1 MATKEKPAAQKEAR
15 KKDSDDFNLQIDG
28 ISCAMCVTNVERA
41 LKSVSGVEE
50 ASVNMGTSEA
60 RVRSR
65 DADVAELIRAV
76 EKAGYGA
83 VQLDDMGAPV
93 DADSAEEAVP
103 SSPGKEDE
111 DGGGTAHACEERAEH
126 EDTRDSQAADHRPQS
141 SRFKRRF
148 WIALPLAAIVFVL
161 DMGPMAIPAWHEWV
175 MGRLTAWNSI
185 QMALTAVILFYT
197 GSSFFTGAWRAA
209 RHRSADM
216 NTLVAIGTGAAFLF
230 STYAVFFGREGGLVQ
245 PHDVYFET
253 AAIIIALILLGKWME
268 ERARH
273 RSRDAMTGLMEMAPQ
288 RANRLVRDGTTSS
301 REANDKAQNA
311 STRDIG
317 VPAKAESTGM
327 SEVETQTTSTRENAD
342 EARDASTRDSG
353 VQAQTISTGNSEAE
367 AQTASTS
374 ESKVETQIASTS
386 ESGKY
391 ETIPVKD
398 VAVGDLLLVR
408 AWEQVPV
415 DGKVVSGR
423 PSIDEAMMTGESMP
437 VEKEQGEEVTGGTR
451 NTSGTFVMQATRVG
465 ADTALARIIRTVRD
479 AQSSKPPIQRLVD
492 KVASIFVPIVLVVA
506 LVTFVIWFWV
516 GSPAQAMVNMVAV
529 LVIACPCAL
538 GLATPTGLMVSS
550 GRAAEKGILIKDA
563 VTLEEARKADVV
575 MFDKTGTLTTG
586 VMEVIRVMPMA
597 DERSGM
603 DMEAGRDKEDGGDGN
618 DNAEA
623 EPSGDAESGVDGAS
637 GALAEEEL
645 LRLAAAVEHQS
656 DHPIAGSIVKHAE
669 NAGLS
674 LPEATDVETFMG
686 MGIAGKVD
694 GKRVSVSSHAM
705 YDAYTG
711 TQEKQIA
718 EAQDRG
724 ETVLLVRLDDE
735 PAGFITVSDQL
746 RPEAKKVVE
755 TLRRMQIETV
765 MVTGDQYRNARVVA
779 DRLGIDKVEAG
790 VKPEEKAEI
799 VKSYQQRGKRV
810 AMVGDGINDAA
821 ALVQA
826 DLGMALSGG
835 TDLAMS
841 SSDITLV
848 GGDLEKVVSALELS
862 RGTLRIIRQNLFW
875 AFVYNTFGIPL
886 AAIGFLSPMF
896 AAFAMAMSSVS
907 VVTNS
912 LRIRKL

>member
-1 MATKEKPAAQKEAR
+1 MTVKEQQKSDSGTS
-15 KKDSDDFNLQIDG
+15 KDYNLQIDG
-28 ISCAMCVTNVERA
+28 ISCAACVTNVERA

-50 ASVNMGTSEA
+50 ASVNMGSSEA
-60 RVRSR
+60 QVRSQNV
-65 DADVAELIRAV
+65 DINEMIRAV

-83 VQLDDMGAPV
+83 VLLDEMGAPV
-93 DADSAEEAVP
+93 DPEAPAQQKEDGTSTDDISADSDA
-103 SSPGKEDE
+103 
-111 DGGGTAHACEERAEH
+111 GTATGATAG
-126 EDTRDSQAADHRPQS
+126 DTRDSHSAVYRPQT

-148 WIALPLAAIVFVL
+148 WIALPLAAVVFLL
-161 DMGPMAIPAWHEWV
+161 DMGPMAIPAWHHWV
-175 MGRLTAWNSI
+175 MDHLTVWNSI
-185 QMALTAVILFYT
+185 QMTLTAVILFYT
-197 GSSFFTGAWRAA
+197 GSSFFTGAWRSA
-209 RHRSADM
+209 RHRTADM
-216 NTLVAIGTGAAFLF
+216 NTLVAIGTGAAFFF

-245 PHDVYFET
+245 PQDVYFET

-273 RSRDAMTGLMEMAPQ
+273 RSRDAMTGLLEMAPQ
-288 RANRLVRDGTTSS
+288 RANRLVRDSGS
-301 REANDKAQNA
+301 DDQAQA
-311 STRDIG
+311 
-317 VPAKAESTGM
+317 
-327 SEVETQTTSTRENAD
+327 
-342 EARDASTRDSG
+342 ASTRDSD
-353 VQAQTISTGNSEAE
+353 APSQTASTGNSEAE
-367 AQTASTS
+367 TQAASASQSGEEAPDASTS
-374 ESKVETQIASTS
+374 QSGEEASDSSIS
-386 ESGKY
+386 ENGKY
-391 ETIPVKD
+391 ETIPVKQ

-423 PSIDEAMMTGESMP
+423 PSIDEAMMTGESVP

-451 NTSGTFVMQATRVG
+451 NTSTSFVMQAMRVG
-465 ADTALARIIRTVRD
+465 ADTALARIIRTVRE

-492 KVASIFVPIVLVVA
+492 KVASIFVPIVLAVA

-563 VTLEEARKADVV
+563 VTLEEARKVDVV

-586 VMEVIRVMPMA
+586 VMEVSRVLPLA
-597 DERSGM
+597 DESSRRAM
-603 DMEAGRDKEDGGDGN
+603 DAPSDMEDGGDGN
-618 DNAEA
+618 EGSDAETVADVETVADAESSADA
-623 EPSGDAESGVDGAS
+623 EPSGDAESGVVGAS
-637 GALAEEEL
+637 GMLLEDEL
-645 LRLAAAVEHQS
+645 LRLAAAVEYQS
-656 DHPIAGSIVKHAE
+656 DHPIAESIVRHAE
-669 NAGLS
+669 GDGLS
-674 LPEATDVETFMG
+674 LPVAEDVETFMG
-686 MGIAGKVD
+686 MGISGTVD
-694 GKRVSVSSHAM
+694 GKRVSVSSHTVFEG
-705 YDAYTG
+705 YTRA
-711 TQEKQIA
+711 QEKLIG

-724 ETVLLVRLDDE
+724 ETVLLVRVDDH
-735 PAGFITVSDQL
+735 PAGFITVSDQM
-746 RPEAKKVVE
+746 RPEAKQVVE
-755 TLRRMQIETV
+755 TLRKMHIGTV
-765 MVTGDQYRNARVVA
+765 MVTGDQHRNARVVA
-779 DRLGIDKVEAG
+779 DRLGIDRVEAG

-848 GGDLEKVVSALELS
+848 GEDLGKVVAALVLS

-875 AFVYNTFGIPL
+875 AFVYNSLGVPL
-886 AAIGFLSPMF
+886 AALGFLSPMF

-912 LRIRKL
+912 LRIRKI

>member
-1 MATKEKPAAQKEAR
+1 MATKEKPEAQKQDR
-15 KKDSDDFNLQIDG
+15 KKNSDDFNLQIDG

-41 LKSVSGVEE
+41 LKSVSGVEK
-50 ASVNMGTSEA
+50 ADVNMGTSEA

-65 DADVAELIRAV
+65 DVDAAEMIRAV

-83 VQLDDMGAPV
+83 VLLDEMGSPV
-93 DADSAEEAVP
+93 DADTLSQQ
-103 SSPGKEDE
+103 KEDISRVGADQE
-111 DGGGTAHACEERAEH
+111 TEGDGRTDSDTGAGSDTGTAAGVTAD
-126 EDTRDSQAADHRPQS
+126 DTRDSQAAAHRPQT

-148 WIALPLAAIVFVL
+148 WIALPLAAVVFLL

-288 RANRLVRDGTTSS
+288 RANRLIRGQST
-301 REANDKAQNA
+301 
-311 STRDIG
+311 STRDSGVQAQDSSIG
-317 VPAKAESTGM
+317 N
-327 SEVETQTTSTRENAD
+327 SEVETQTTSTREANDKAQT
-342 EARDASTRDSG
+342 ASTRDSK
-353 VQAQTISTGNSEAE
+353 AE
-367 AQTASTS
+367 AQTVSTT
-374 ESKVETQIASTS
+374 EN
-386 ESGKY
+386 GKY
-391 ETIPVKD
+391 ETIPVKE

-415 DGKVVSGR
+415 DGKVVSGH
-423 PSIDEAMMTGESMP
+423 PSIDEAMMTGESVP
-437 VEKEQGEEVTGGTR
+437 VEKEPGEEVTGGTR

-492 KVASIFVPIVLVVA
+492 KVASVFVPVVLVVA
-506 LVTFVIWFWV
+506 LVTFAAWLVV

-586 VMEVIRVMPMA
+586 VMEVSRVMAIAGNGVA
-597 DERSGM
+597 DRVDE
-603 DMEAGRDKEDGGDGN
+603 DADQQADAGTDRED
-618 DNAEA
+618 
-623 EPSGDAESGVDGAS
+623 DAAQQADAGADREDDAAQRPDTGVDEADDDKASSQGAFS
-637 GALAEEEL
+637 EDEL
-645 LRLAAAVEHQS
+645 LRLAAAVEYQS
-656 DHPIAGSIVKHAE
+656 DHPIAESIERHAE
-669 NAGLS
+669 SAGVSLS
-674 LPEATDVETFMG
+674 PADDVETFVG
-686 MGIAGKVD
+686 MGISGRVD
-694 GKRVSVSSHAM
+694 GRQVTVSSHTAW
-705 YDAYTG
+705 DAYSEV
-711 TQEKQIA
+711 QEKQIA
-718 EAQDRG
+718 DAQDRG
-724 ETVLLVRLDDE
+724 ETVLLVRVDE
-735 PAGFITVSDQL
+735 RPAGFITVADQM

-755 TLRRMQIETV
+755 TLKKMQIETV

-790 VKPEEKAEI
+790 VKPEGKAEI
-799 VKSYQQRGKRV
+799 VKSYQHRGKRV

-848 GGDLEKVVSALELS
+848 GEDLEKVVAALELS

-886 AAIGFLSPMF
+886 AALGFLSPMF

-912 LRIRKL
+912 LRIRKI

>member
-1 MATKEKPAAQKEAR
+1 MTSKEEATYRNDQSDIRKDAPGSDKSNKSEKSEK
-15 KKDSDDFNLQIDG
+15 SDKSEKSNKAEKSEKSDKAEEHTLQIDG
-28 ISCAMCVTNVERA
+28 ISCAACVTNVERA
-41 LKSVSGVEE
+41 LKTVKGVDQ
-50 ASVNMGTSEA
+50 ADVNMGTSEA

-65 DADVAELIRAV
+65 EADIREMIRAV

-83 VQLDDMGAPV
+83 VMLDEMGVPV
-93 DADSAEEAVP
+93 DAEAL
-103 SSPGKEDE
+103 SQQKEDGTSV
-111 DGGGTAHACEERAEH
+111 DGPGTGSDAGSENGAAAGVTA
-126 EDTRDSQAADHRPQS
+126 DDSRDSQAAIVSPQT

-148 WIALPLAAIVFVL
+148 WIALPLAALVFLL

-185 QMALTAVILFYT
+185 QMALAAIILFYT
-197 GSSFFTGAWRAA
+197 GSSFFTGAWRSA
-209 RHRSADM
+209 RHRTADM

-273 RSRDAMTGLMEMAPQ
+273 RSRDAMTGLLEMAPQ
-288 RANRLVRDGTTSS
+288 QANRL
-301 REANDKAQNA
+301 
-311 STRDIG
+311 
-317 VPAKAESTGM
+317 M
-327 SEVETQTTSTRENAD
+327 SP
-342 EARDASTRDSG
+342 
-353 VQAQTISTGNSEAE
+353 
-367 AQTASTS
+367 STS
-374 ESKVETQIASTS
+374 EN
-386 ESGKY
+386 GRY
-391 ETIPVKD
+391 ETIPVKQ
-398 VAVGDLLLVR
+398 VAVGDLLLVK

-423 PSIDEAMMTGESMP
+423 PSIDEAMMTGESVP

-492 KVASIFVPIVLVVA
+492 KVASIFVPIVLVIA
-506 LVTFVIWFWV
+506 LTTFVIWFWV

>member
-1 MATKEKPAAQKEAR
+1 MTSKEEATYRNDQSDIRKDAPGSDKSNKSEKSEK
-15 KKDSDDFNLQIDG
+15 SDKAEEHTLQIDG
-28 ISCAMCVTNVERA
+28 ISCAACVTNVERA
-41 LKSVSGVEE
+41 LKTVKGVDQ
-50 ASVNMGTSEA
+50 ADVNMGTSEA

-65 DADVAELIRAV
+65 EADIREMIRAV

-83 VQLDDMGAPV
+83 VMLDEMGVPV
-93 DADSAEEAVP
+93 DAEAL
-103 SSPGKEDE
+103 SQQKEDGTSV
-111 DGGGTAHACEERAEH
+111 DGPGTGSDAGSENGAAAGVTA
-126 EDTRDSQAADHRPQS
+126 DDSRDSQAAIVSPQT

-148 WIALPLAAIVFVL
+148 WIALPLAALVFLL

-185 QMALTAVILFYT
+185 QMALAAIILFYT
-197 GSSFFTGAWRAA
+197 GSSFFAGAWRSA
-209 RHRSADM
+209 RHRTADM

-245 PHDVYFET
+245 PQDVYFET

-273 RSRDAMTGLMEMAPQ
+273 RSRDAMTGLMEMTPQ
-288 RANRLVRDGTTSS
+288 RAHRLASQGT
-301 REANDKAQNA
+301 KA
-311 STRDIG
+311 
-317 VPAKAESTGM
+317 
-327 SEVETQTTSTRENAD
+327 
-342 EARDASTRDSG
+342 
-353 VQAQTISTGNSEAE
+353 AE
-367 AQTASTS
+367 AAEGAASASTS
-374 ESKVETQIASTS
+374 EKDKGARNVSTGENADRAQDTSTGENADQAQDASTS
-386 ESGKY
+386 ENADQAQSQSASENGKY
-391 ETIPVKD
+391 ETVPVKQ
-398 VAVGDLLLVR
+398 VAVGDLLLVK

-586 VMEVIRVMPMA
+586 VMEVNRVLPLAGNVDVEKA
-597 DERSGM
+597 DVENVDVEKVNEDKHVNAGADGS
-603 DMEAGRDKEDGGDGN
+603 DEEAGSQDTFSE
-618 DNAEA
+618 
-623 EPSGDAESGVDGAS
+623 V
-637 GALAEEEL
+637 EL
-645 LRLAAAVEHQS
+645 LRLAAAVEYQS
-656 DHPIAGSIVKHAE
+656 DHPIADSIVRHAE
-669 NAGLS
+669 GARLS
-674 LPEATDVETFMG
+674 LPVADDVETFMG
-686 MGIAGKVD
+686 MGISGTVD
-694 GKRVSVSSHAM
+694 GKRVSVSSHTVFEG
-705 YDAYTG
+705 YTKAQE
-711 TQEKQIA
+711 TQIG

-724 ETVLLVRLDDE
+724 ETVLLVRMDE
-735 PAGFITVSDQL
+735 RPAGFITVSDQM
-746 RPEAKKVVE
+746 RPEARNVVE
-755 TLRRMQIETV
+755 TLRKMQIETV

-848 GGDLEKVVSALELS
+848 GEDLEKVVAALELS

>member
-111 DGGGTAHACEERAEH
+111 DGGGTARAREERAEH
-126 EDTRDSQAADHRPQS
+126 GDTRDSQAAAHRPQS

-230 STYAVFFGREGGLVQ
+230 STYAVFFGREDGLVR

-273 RSRDAMTGLMEMAPQ
+273 RSRDAMTGLLEMAPQ
-288 RANRLVRDGTTSS
+288 RANRLIRGGTTS
-301 REANDKAQNA
+301 
-311 STRDIG
+311 
-317 VPAKAESTGM
+317 
-327 SEVETQTTSTRENAD
+327 TQSN
-342 EARDASTRDSG
+342 
-353 VQAQTISTGNSEAE
+353 EAE
-367 AQTASTS
+367 TRNASTS
-374 ESKVETQIASTS
+374 EN
-386 ESGKY
+386 GKY
-391 ETIPVKD
+391 ETIPVKQ

-415 DGKVVSGR
+415 DGKVVSGH
-423 PSIDEAMMTGESMP
+423 PSIDEAMMTGESVP
-437 VEKEQGEEVTGGTR
+437 VEKESGEEVTGGTR
-451 NTSGTFVMQATRVG
+451 NTSTSFVMQATRVG

-492 KVASIFVPIVLVVA
+492 RVASVFVPIVLLVA
-506 LVTFVIWFWV
+506 LVTFAAWLVV

-586 VMEVIRVMPMA
+586 VMEVSRVMPLA
-597 DERSGM
+597 DGET
-603 DMEAGRDKEDGGDGN
+603 
-618 DNAEA
+618 
-623 EPSGDAESGVDGAS
+623 
-637 GALAEEEL
+637 GALSEEDL
-645 LRLAAAVEHQS
+645 LSLAAAVEYQS
-656 DHPIAGSIVKHAE
+656 DHPIAGSIVRHAE
-669 NAGLS
+669 RAGLS
-674 LPEATDVETFMG
+674 LPAAEGVETFMG
-686 MGIAGKVD
+686 MGIAGTVD
-694 GKRVSVSSHAM
+694 GRSVSVSSHTAWE
-705 YDAYTG
+705 AYTEA
-711 TQEKQIA
+711 QEEQIGQ
-718 EAQDRG
+718 AQDRG
-724 ETVLLVRLDDE
+724 ETVLLVRVDE
-735 PAGFITVSDQL
+735 RPAGFITVADQM
-746 RPEAKKVVE
+746 RPEAKSVVDS
-755 TLRRMQIETV
+755 LRRMRIETV

-779 DRLGIDKVEAG
+779 GRLGIDKVEAG
-790 VKPEEKAEI
+790 VKPDEKAEI

-841 SSDITLV
+841 SADITLV
-848 GGDLEKVVSALELS
+848 GEDLGKVVDALELS

-875 AFVYNTFGIPL
+875 AFVYNSFGIPL
-886 AAIGFLSPMF
+886 AALGFLSPMF

-912 LRIRKL
+912 LRIRKI

>member
-1 MATKEKPAAQKEAR
+1 MATKEKPDAQKQGRTEN
-15 KKDSDDFNLQIDG
+15 SDDFNLQIDG

-41 LKSVSGVEE
+41 LKSVNGVDE

-60 RVRSR
+60 RVRSH
-65 DADVAELIRAV
+65 DVDVAEMIRAV

-83 VQLDDMGAPV
+83 VLLDDMGAPV
-93 DADSAEEAVP
+93 DPGAVQQKGVQVDTDSAKHAG
-103 SSPGKEDE
+103 SSPRRDTDSDTEGSD
-111 DGGGTAHACEERAEH
+111 RVH
-126 EDTRDSQAADHRPQS
+126 EKLEGTRDSQAAVHRPQT

-273 RSRDAMTGLMEMAPQ
+273 RSRDAMTGLLEMAPQ
-288 RANRLVRDGTTSS
+288 RANRLIRHQS
-301 REANDKAQNA
+301 
-311 STRDIG
+311 
-317 VPAKAESTGM
+317 
-327 SEVETQTTSTRENAD
+327 TSTI
-342 EARDASTRDSG
+342 DSG
-353 VQAQTISTGNSEAE
+353 VQGPPPSTRDGGDEV
-367 AQTASTS
+367 QDASTS
-374 ESKVETQIASTS
+374 EN
-386 ESGKY
+386 GKY
-391 ETIPVKD
+391 ETIPVKK

-415 DGKVVSGR
+415 DGKVVSGH
-423 PSIDEAMMTGESMP
+423 PSIDEAMMTGESVP
-437 VEKEQGEEVTGGTR
+437 VEKEPGEEVTGGTR

-492 KVASIFVPIVLVVA
+492 RVASVFVPVVLVVA
-506 LVTFVIWFWV
+506 LVTFVAWLVV

-586 VMEVIRVMPMA
+586 VMEVSRVMPL
-597 DERSGM
+597 S
-603 DMEAGRDKEDGGDGN
+603 GDG
-618 DNAEA
+618 D
-623 EPSGDAESGVDGAS
+623 
-637 GALAEEEL
+637 EL
-645 LRLAAAVEHQS
+645 LKLAAAVEYQS
-656 DHPIAGSIVKHAE
+656 DHPIAESIVRHAE
-669 NAGLS
+669 SAGVS
-674 LPEATDVETFMG
+674 LPPADDVETFMG
-686 MGIAGKVD
+686 MGISGTVD
-694 GKRVSVSSHAM
+694 GRRVSVSSHTVFEE
-705 YDAYTG
+705 YTEA
-711 TQEKQIA
+711 QEKQIA
-718 EAQDRG
+718 DAQDRG
-724 ETVLLVRLDDE
+724 ETVLLVRVDE
-735 PAGFITVSDQL
+735 RPAGFITVADRM
-746 RPEAKKVVE
+746 RPEAKQVVE
-755 TLRRMQIETV
+755 TLKKMQIETV
-765 MVTGDQYRNARVVA
+765 MVTGDQYRNAQVVA

-790 VKPEEKAEI
+790 VKPEGKAEI
-799 VKSYQQRGKRV
+799 VKSYQHRGKRV

-848 GGDLEKVVSALELS
+848 GEDLGKVVAALELS

-886 AAIGFLSPMF
+886 AALGFLSPMF

-912 LRIRKL
+912 LRIRRI

>member
-1 MATKEKPAAQKEAR
+1 MATKEKPDAQKQGRTEN
-15 KKDSDDFNLQIDG
+15 SDDFNLQIDG

-41 LKSVSGVEE
+41 LKSVNGVDE

-60 RVRSR
+60 RVRSH
-65 DADVAELIRAV
+65 DVDVAEMIRAV

-83 VQLDDMGAPV
+83 VLLDDMGAPV
-93 DADSAEEAVP
+93 DPGAVQQKGVQVDTDSAKHAG
-103 SSPGKEDE
+103 SSPRRDTDSDTEGSD
-111 DGGGTAHACEERAEH
+111 RVH
-126 EDTRDSQAADHRPQS
+126 EKLEGTRDSQAAVHRPQT

-273 RSRDAMTGLMEMAPQ
+273 RSRDAMTGLLEMAPQ
-288 RANRLVRDGTTSS
+288 RANRLIRHQS
-301 REANDKAQNA
+301 
-311 STRDIG
+311 
-317 VPAKAESTGM
+317 
-327 SEVETQTTSTRENAD
+327 TSTI
-342 EARDASTRDSG
+342 DSG
-353 VQAQTISTGNSEAE
+353 VQGPPPSTRDGGDEV
-367 AQTASTS
+367 QDASTS
-374 ESKVETQIASTS
+374 EN
-386 ESGKY
+386 GKY
-391 ETIPVKD
+391 ETIPVKK

-415 DGKVVSGR
+415 DGKVVSGH
-423 PSIDEAMMTGESMP
+423 PSIDEAMMTGESVP
-437 VEKEQGEEVTGGTR
+437 VEKEPGEEVTGGTR

-492 KVASIFVPIVLVVA
+492 KVASVFVPVVLVVA
-506 LVTFVIWFWV
+506 LVTFGAWLVV

-586 VMEVIRVMPMA
+586 VMEVSRVMALAGNGVAGSVDEDA
-597 DERSGM
+597 DQQ
-603 DMEAGRDKEDGGDGN
+603 A
-618 DNAEA
+618 
-623 EPSGDAESGVDGAS
+623 DAGAS
-637 GALAEEEL
+637 GADDDAGAQGAFTEDEL
-645 LRLAAAVEHQS
+645 LRLAAAVEYQS
-656 DHPIAGSIVKHAE
+656 DHPIAESIVRHAE
-669 NAGLS
+669 SAGIA
-674 LPEATDVETFMG
+674 LPPADDVETFVG
-686 MGIAGKVD
+686 MGISGRVD
-694 GKRVSVSSHAM
+694 GRQVTVSSHTAW
-705 YDAYTG
+705 DAYTDA
-711 TQEKQIA
+711 QEKQIA
-718 EAQDRG
+718 DAQDRG
-724 ETVLLVRLDDE
+724 ETVLLVRVDE
-735 PAGFITVSDQL
+735 RPAGFITVADRM
-746 RPEAKKVVE
+746 RPEAKQVVE
-755 TLRRMQIETV
+755 TLKKMQIETV

-799 VKSYQQRGKRV
+799 VKSYQHRGKRV

-848 GGDLEKVVSALELS
+848 GEDLGKVVAALELS

-886 AAIGFLSPMF
+886 AALGFLSPMF

-912 LRIRKL
+912 LRIRKI

>member
-1 MATKEKPAAQKEAR
+1 MATKEKPDAQKQGRTEN
-15 KKDSDDFNLQIDG
+15 SDDFNLQIDG

-41 LKSVSGVEE
+41 LKSVNGVDE

-60 RVRSR
+60 RVRSH
-65 DADVAELIRAV
+65 DVDVAEMIRAV

-83 VQLDDMGAPV
+83 VLLDDMGAPV
-93 DADSAEEAVP
+93 DPGAVQQKGVQVDTDSAKHAG
-103 SSPGKEDE
+103 SSPRRDTDSDTEGSD
-111 DGGGTAHACEERAEH
+111 RVH
-126 EDTRDSQAADHRPQS
+126 EKLEGTRDSQAAVHRPQT

-273 RSRDAMTGLMEMAPQ
+273 RSRDAMTGLLEMAPQ
-288 RANRLVRDGTTSS
+288 RANRLVRDSGS
-301 REANDKAQNA
+301 DDQAQA
-311 STRDIG
+311 
-317 VPAKAESTGM
+317 
-327 SEVETQTTSTRENAD
+327 
-342 EARDASTRDSG
+342 ASTRDSD
-353 VQAQTISTGNSEAE
+353 APSQTASTGNSEAE
-367 AQTASTS
+367 TQAASASQSGEEAPDASTS
-374 ESKVETQIASTS
+374 QSGEEASDSSIS
-386 ESGKY
+386 ENGKY
-391 ETIPVKD
+391 ETIPVKQ

-423 PSIDEAMMTGESMP
+423 PSIDEAMMTGESVP

-451 NTSGTFVMQATRVG
+451 NTSTSFVMQAMRVG
-465 ADTALARIIRTVRD
+465 ADTALARIIRTVRE

-492 KVASIFVPIVLVVA
+492 KVASIFVPIVLAVA

-563 VTLEEARKADVV
+563 VTLEEARKVDVV

-586 VMEVIRVMPMA
+586 VMEVSRVLPLA
-597 DERSGM
+597 DESSRRAM
-603 DMEAGRDKEDGGDGN
+603 DAPSDMEDGGDGN
-618 DNAEA
+618 EGSDAETVADVETVADAESSADA
-623 EPSGDAESGVDGAS
+623 EPSGDAESGVVGAS
-637 GALAEEEL
+637 GMLLEDEL
-645 LRLAAAVEHQS
+645 LRLAAAVEYQS
-656 DHPIAGSIVKHAE
+656 DHPIAESIVRHAE
-669 NAGLS
+669 GDGLS
-674 LPEATDVETFMG
+674 LPVAEDVETFMG
-686 MGIAGKVD
+686 MGISGTVD
-694 GKRVSVSSHAM
+694 GKRVSVSSHTVFEG
-705 YDAYTG
+705 YTRA
-711 TQEKQIA
+711 QEKLIG

-724 ETVLLVRLDDE
+724 ETVLLVRVDDH
-735 PAGFITVSDQL
+735 PAGFITVSDQM
-746 RPEAKKVVE
+746 RPEAKQVVE
-755 TLRRMQIETV
+755 TLRKMHIGTV
-765 MVTGDQYRNARVVA
+765 MVTGDQHRNARVVA
-779 DRLGIDKVEAG
+779 DRLGIDRVEAG

-848 GGDLEKVVSALELS
+848 GEDLGKVVAALELS

-875 AFVYNTFGIPL
+875 AFVYNSLGVPL
-886 AAIGFLSPMF
+886 AALGFLSPMF

-912 LRIRKL
+912 LRIRKI

>member
-1 MATKEKPAAQKEAR
+1 MATEEKKATGKTAEAGKAAAT
-15 KKDSDDFNLQIDG
+15 DDVSLQIDG

-41 LKSVSGVEE
+41 LKSVRGVDE

-60 RVRSR
+60 RVHSR
-65 DADVAELIRAV
+65 DVDIREMIRAV

-83 VQLDDMGAPV
+83 VLLDEMGAPV
-93 DADSAEEAVP
+93 DPDSQ
-103 SSPGKEDE
+103 SQQNE
-111 DGGGTAHACEERAEH
+111 DGTSAGSSGAGSDAGAPTGE
-126 EDTRDSQAADHRPQS
+126 AADDTPGSDTAVHRQQT

-148 WIALPLAAIVFVL
+148 WIALPLAAIVFVM
-161 DMGPMAIPAWHEWV
+161 DMGPMAIPAWHHWV
-175 MGRLTAWNSI
+175 TDHLMIWNVSMMAITAI
-185 QMALTAVILFYT
+185 ILFYT
-197 GSSFFTGAWRAA
+197 GASFFTGAWRAT

-230 STYAVFFGREGGLVQ
+230 STYAVFFGREDGLVR
-245 PHDVYFET
+245 PHDVYYET

-273 RSRDAMTGLMEMAPQ
+273 RSRDAMTGLLEMAPQ
-288 RANRLVRDGTTSS
+288 RANRLIRGSGDGG
-301 REANDKAQNA
+301 EE
-311 STRDIG
+311 G
-317 VPAKAESTGM
+317 VLP
-327 SEVETQTTSTRENAD
+327 
-342 EARDASTRDSG
+342 
-353 VQAQTISTGNSEAE
+353 

-374 ESKVETQIASTS
+374 EN
-386 ESGKY
+386 GKY
-391 ETIPVKD
+391 ETIPVKQ

-415 DGKVVSGR
+415 DGKVVSGN
-423 PSIDEAMMTGESMP
+423 PSIDEAMMTGESVP
-437 VEKEQGEEVTGGTR
+437 VEKEPDDEVTGGTR

-492 KVASIFVPIVLVVA
+492 KVASVFVPIVLVVA
-506 LVTFVIWFWV
+506 LVTFVAWLVV

-586 VMEVIRVMPMA
+586 VMEVSRVMPLA
-597 DERSGM
+597 
-603 DMEAGRDKEDGGDGN
+603 GDGAVE
-618 DNAEA
+618 DLEA
-623 EPSGDAESGVDGAS
+623 EEN
-637 GALAEEEL
+637 L
-645 LRLAAAVEHQS
+645 LRLAAAVEYQS
-656 DHPIAGSIVKHAE
+656 DHPIAESIVRHAE
-669 NAGLS
+669 RAGLS
-674 LPEATDVETFMG
+674 LPAAEDVETFMG
-686 MGIAGKVD
+686 MGITGTVD
-694 GKRVSVSSHAM
+694 GKRVSVSSHTVWES
-705 YDAYTG
+705 YTEA
-711 TQEKQIA
+711 QEEQIGQ
-718 EAQDRG
+718 AQDRG
-724 ETVLLVRLDDE
+724 ETVLLVRVDE
-735 PAGFITVSDQL
+735 RPAGFITVADQV
-746 RPEAKKVVE
+746 RPEAKEVVDS
-755 TLRRMQIETV
+755 LRKMRIETV

-779 DRLGIDKVEAG
+779 GRLGIDKVEAG
-790 VKPEEKAEI
+790 VKPEEKAAI

-841 SSDITLV
+841 SADITLV
-848 GGDLEKVVSALELS
+848 GEDLGKVVAALELS

-875 AFVYNTFGIPL
+875 AFVYNSFGIPL
-886 AAIGFLSPMF
+886 AALGFLSPMF

-912 LRIRKL
+912 LRIRKI

>member
-1 MATKEKPAAQKEAR
+1 MATKEKPEVRKQDQQKGA
-15 KKDSDDFNLQIDG
+15 DDFNLQIDG

-41 LKSVSGVEE
+41 LKSVSGVDE

-60 RVRSR
+60 RVRSH
-65 DADVAELIRAV
+65 DVDVAEMIRAV

-83 VQLDDMGAPV
+83 VLLDEMGAPV
-93 DADSAEEAVP
+93 DPGAVKKKDALADAESDEEAGP
-103 SSPGKEDE
+103 SPQLEAGEHT
-111 DGGGTAHACEERAEH
+111 DGADRVHEKL

-148 WIALPLAAIVFVL
+148 WIALPLAAVVFVL
-161 DMGPMAIPAWHEWV
+161 DMGPMAVPAWHEWV

-197 GSSFFTGAWRAA
+197 GSSFFTGALRAA

-273 RSRDAMTGLMEMAPQ
+273 RSRDAMTGLLELAPQ
-288 RANRLVRDGTTSS
+288 RANRL
-301 REANDKAQNA
+301 
-311 STRDIG
+311 
-317 VPAKAESTGM
+317 M
-327 SEVETQTTSTRENAD
+327 SP
-342 EARDASTRDSG
+342 
-353 VQAQTISTGNSEAE
+353 
-367 AQTASTS
+367 STS
-374 ESKVETQIASTS
+374 EN
-386 ESGKY
+386 GKY
-391 ETIPVKD
+391 ETIPVKE
-398 VAVGDLLLVR
+398 VAVGDMLLVK

-415 DGKVVSGR
+415 DGKVVSGH
-423 PSIDEAMMTGESMP
+423 PSIDEAMMTGESVP
-437 VEKEQGEEVTGGTR
+437 VEKEPGEEVTGGTR

-492 KVASIFVPIVLVVA
+492 KVASVFVPVVLVVA
-506 LVTFVIWFWV
+506 LVTFAAWLVV

-586 VMEVIRVMPMA
+586 VMEVSRVMPLA
-597 DERSGM
+597 
-603 DMEAGRDKEDGGDGN
+603 GDGV
-618 DNAEA
+618 AE
-623 EPSGDAESGVDGAS
+623 D
-637 GALAEEEL
+637 EL
-645 LRLAAAVEHQS
+645 LRLAAAVEYQS
-656 DHPIAGSIVKHAE
+656 DHPIAKSIVRHAE
-669 NAGLS
+669 SAGIT
-674 LPEATDVETFMG
+674 LPAVDDAETFMG
-686 MGIAGKVD
+686 MGISGKVD
-694 GKRVSVSSHAM
+694 GRRVIVSSHSVFEE
-705 YDAYTG
+705 YTEA
-711 TQEKQIA
+711 QEKQIA
-718 EAQDRG
+718 DAQDRG
-724 ETVLLVRLDDE
+724 ETVLLVRVDE
-735 PAGFITVSDQL
+735 RPAGFITVSDRM

-755 TLRRMQIETV
+755 TLRQMQIETV

-790 VKPEEKAEI
+790 IKPEEKAEI
-799 VKSYQQRGKRV
+799 VKSYQHLGKRV

-848 GGDLEKVVSALELS
+848 GEDLGKVVAALELS

-875 AFVYNTFGIPL
+875 AFVYNSLGIPL
-886 AAIGFLSPMF
+886 AALGFLSPMF

-912 LRIRKL
+912 LRIRKI

>member
-1 MATKEKPAAQKEAR
+1 MTVKEQQKSDSGTS
-15 KKDSDDFNLQIDG
+15 KDYNLQIDG
-28 ISCAMCVTNVERA
+28 ISCAACVTNVERA

-50 ASVNMGTSEA
+50 ASVNMGSSEA
-60 RVRSR
+60 QVRSQNV
-65 DADVAELIRAV
+65 DINEMIRAV

-83 VQLDDMGAPV
+83 VLLDEMGAPV
-93 DADSAEEAVP
+93 DPEAPAQQKEDGTSTDDISADSDA
-103 SSPGKEDE
+103 
-111 DGGGTAHACEERAEH
+111 GTATGATAG
-126 EDTRDSQAADHRPQS
+126 DTRDSHSAVYRPQT

-148 WIALPLAAIVFVL
+148 WIALPLAAVVFLL
-161 DMGPMAIPAWHEWV
+161 DMGPMAIPAWHHWV
-175 MGRLTAWNSI
+175 MDHLTVWNSI
-185 QMALTAVILFYT
+185 QMTLTAVILFYT
-197 GSSFFTGAWRAA
+197 GSSFFTGAWRSA
-209 RHRSADM
+209 RHRTADM
-216 NTLVAIGTGAAFLF
+216 NTLVAIGTGAAFFF

-245 PHDVYFET
+245 PQDVYFET

-273 RSRDAMTGLMEMAPQ
+273 RSRDAMTGLLEMAPQ
-288 RANRLVRDGTTSS
+288 RANRLIRSTNGD
-301 REANDKAQNA
+301 EKAQNT
-311 STRDIG
+311 STRDSG
-317 VPAKAESTGM
+317 LPAQTAST
-327 SEVETQTTSTRENAD
+327 SENAD
-342 EARDASTRDSG
+342 EAQAKSIRDSD
-353 VQAQTISTGNSEAE
+353 VPAQTAPTGNSEAEGETASTGNSEAE
-367 AQTASTS
+367 AQTPSTS
-374 ESKVETQIASTS
+374 EN
-386 ESGKY
+386 GKY
-391 ETIPVKD
+391 ETIPVKQ

-423 PSIDEAMMTGESMP
+423 PSIDEAMMTGESVP

-451 NTSGTFVMQATRVG
+451 NTSTSFVMQATRVG

-492 KVASIFVPIVLVVA
+492 KVASIFVPIVLAVA

-563 VTLEEARKADVV
+563 VTLEEARKVDVV

-586 VMEVIRVMPMA
+586 VMEVSRVMPLA
-597 DERSGM
+597 DGETGSLS
-603 DMEAGRDKEDGGDGN
+603 EED
-618 DNAEA
+618 
-623 EPSGDAESGVDGAS
+623 
-637 GALAEEEL
+637 L
-645 LRLAAAVEHQS
+645 LRLAAAVEYQS
-656 DHPIAGSIVKHAE
+656 DHPIAESIVRHAE
-669 NAGLS
+669 GAGLS
-674 LPEATDVETFMG
+674 LPVADDVETFMG
-686 MGIAGKVD
+686 MGISGTVA
-694 GKRVSVSSHAM
+694 GKRVSVSSHTVFEG
-705 YDAYTG
+705 YTKA
-711 TQEKQIA
+711 QEKQIG

-724 ETVLLVRLDDE
+724 ETVLLVRLDE
-735 PAGFITVSDQL
+735 RPAGFITVSDQM
-746 RPEAKKVVE
+746 RPEAKQVIE
-755 TLRRMQIETV
+755 TLRKMQIETV
-765 MVTGDQYRNARVVA
+765 MVTGDQHRNARVVA

-799 VKSYQQRGKRV
+799 VKSYQHRGKRV

-848 GGDLEKVVSALELS
+848 GGDLGKVVAALELS

-875 AFVYNTFGIPL
+875 AFVYNSLGIPL
-886 AAIGFLSPMF
+886 AALGFLSPMF

-912 LRIRKL
+912 LRIRKI

>member
-1 MATKEKPAAQKEAR
+1 MATKEKPEAR
-15 KKDSDDFNLQIDG
+15 KQDRKKNSDDFNLQIDG

-41 LKSVSGVEE
+41 LKSVSGVEK
-50 ASVNMGTSEA
+50 ADVNMGTSEA
-60 RVRSR
+60 RVRSN
-65 DADVAELIRAV
+65 DVDVTEMIRAV

-83 VQLDDMGAPV
+83 VLLDEMGAPV
-93 DADSAEEAVP
+93 EPDAVQKKKSSVDTDSAKDAVP
-103 SSPGKEDE
+103 SSQQESVDDAGEIVDAGSGL
-111 DGGGTAHACEERAEH
+111 D
-126 EDTRDSQAADHRPQS
+126 DTRDSQTAVHRPQT

-148 WIALPLAAIVFVL
+148 WIALPLAAVVFVL

-273 RSRDAMTGLMEMAPQ
+273 RSRDAMTGLLEMAPQ
-288 RANRLVRDGTTSS
+288 RANRL
-301 REANDKAQNA
+301 
-311 STRDIG
+311 
-317 VPAKAESTGM
+317 M
-327 SEVETQTTSTRENAD
+327 S
-342 EARDASTRDSG
+342 
-353 VQAQTISTGNSEAE
+353 
-367 AQTASTS
+367 ASTS
-374 ESKVETQIASTS
+374 EN
-386 ESGKY
+386 GKY
-391 ETIPVKD
+391 ETIPVKE

-415 DGKVVSGR
+415 DGNVVSGH
-423 PSIDEAMMTGESMP
+423 PSIDEAMMTGESVP
-437 VEKEQGEEVTGGTR
+437 VEKEPGEEVTGGTR

-492 KVASIFVPIVLVVA
+492 KVASVFVPVVLVVA
-506 LVTFVIWFWV
+506 LVTFGAWLVV

-586 VMEVIRVMPMA
+586 VMEVSRVMALAGNGVAGSVDEDA
-597 DERSGM
+597 DQQ
-603 DMEAGRDKEDGGDGN
+603 A
-618 DNAEA
+618 
-623 EPSGDAESGVDGAS
+623 DAGAS
-637 GALAEEEL
+637 GADDDAGAQGAFTEDEL
-645 LRLAAAVEHQS
+645 LRLAAAVEYQS
-656 DHPIAGSIVKHAE
+656 DHPIAESIVRHAE
-669 NAGLS
+669 SAGIA
-674 LPEATDVETFMG
+674 LPPADDVETFVG
-686 MGIAGKVD
+686 MGISGRVD
-694 GKRVSVSSHAM
+694 GRQVTVSSHTAW
-705 YDAYTG
+705 DAYTDA
-711 TQEKQIA
+711 QEKQIA
-718 EAQDRG
+718 DAQDRG
-724 ETVLLVRLDDE
+724 ETVLLVRVDE
-735 PAGFITVSDQL
+735 RPAGFITVADRM
-746 RPEAKKVVE
+746 RPEAKQVVE
-755 TLRRMQIETV
+755 TLKKMQIETV

-799 VKSYQQRGKRV
+799 VKSYQHRGKRV

-848 GGDLEKVVSALELS
+848 GEDLGKVVAALELS

-886 AAIGFLSPMF
+886 AALGFLSPMF

-912 LRIRKL
+912 LRIRKI

>member
-245 PHDVYFET
+245 PQDVYFET

-273 RSRDAMTGLMEMAPQ
+273 RSRDAMTGLLEMAPQ
-288 RANRLVRDGTTSS
+288 RANRLIRSTNGD
-301 REANDKAQNA
+301 EKAQNT
-311 STRDIG
+311 STRDSG
-317 VPAKAESTGM
+317 LPAQTAST
-327 SEVETQTTSTRENAD
+327 SENAD
-342 EARDASTRDSG
+342 EAQAKSIRDSD
-353 VQAQTISTGNSEAE
+353 VPAQTAPTGNSEAEGETASTGNSEAE
-367 AQTASTS
+367 AQTPSTS
-374 ESKVETQIASTS
+374 EN
-386 ESGKY
+386 GKY
-391 ETIPVKD
+391 ETIPVKQ

-423 PSIDEAMMTGESMP
+423 PSIDEAMMTGESVP

-451 NTSGTFVMQATRVG
+451 NTSTSFVMQATRVG

-492 KVASIFVPIVLVVA
+492 KVASIFVPIVLAVA

-563 VTLEEARKADVV
+563 VTLEEARKVDVV

-586 VMEVIRVMPMA
+586 VMEVSRVMPLA
-597 DERSGM
+597 DGETGSLS
-603 DMEAGRDKEDGGDGN
+603 EED
-618 DNAEA
+618 
-623 EPSGDAESGVDGAS
+623 
-637 GALAEEEL
+637 L
-645 LRLAAAVEHQS
+645 LRLAAAVEYQS
-656 DHPIAGSIVKHAE
+656 DHPIAESIVRHAE
-669 NAGLS
+669 GAGLS
-674 LPEATDVETFMG
+674 LPVADDVETFMG
-686 MGIAGKVD
+686 MGISGTVA
-694 GKRVSVSSHAM
+694 GKRVSVSSHTVFEG
-705 YDAYTG
+705 YTKA
-711 TQEKQIA
+711 QEKQIG

-724 ETVLLVRLDDE
+724 ETVLLVRLDE
-735 PAGFITVSDQL
+735 RPAGFITVSDQM
-746 RPEAKKVVE
+746 RPEAKQVIE
-755 TLRRMQIETV
+755 TLRKMQIETV
-765 MVTGDQYRNARVVA
+765 MVTGDQHRNARVVA

-799 VKSYQQRGKRV
+799 VKSYQHRGKRV

-848 GGDLEKVVSALELS
+848 GGDLGKVVAALELS

-875 AFVYNTFGIPL
+875 AFVYNSLGIPL
-886 AAIGFLSPMF
+886 AALGFLSPMF

-912 LRIRKL
+912 LRIRKI

>member
-1 MATKEKPAAQKEAR
+1 MATKEKPDAQKQGRTEN
-15 KKDSDDFNLQIDG
+15 SDDFNLQIDG

-41 LKSVSGVEE
+41 LKSVNGVDE

-60 RVRSR
+60 RVRSH
-65 DADVAELIRAV
+65 DVDVAEMIRAV

-83 VQLDDMGAPV
+83 VLLDDMGAPV
-93 DADSAEEAVP
+93 DPGAVQQKGVQVDTDSAKHAG
-103 SSPGKEDE
+103 SSPRRDTDSDTEGSD
-111 DGGGTAHACEERAEH
+111 RVH
-126 EDTRDSQAADHRPQS
+126 EKLEGTRDSQAAVHRPQT

-185 QMALTAVILFYT
+185 QMVLTAVILFYT

-273 RSRDAMTGLMEMAPQ
+273 RSRDAMTGLLEMAPQ
-288 RANRLVRDGTTSS
+288 RANRLIRHQS
-301 REANDKAQNA
+301 
-311 STRDIG
+311 
-317 VPAKAESTGM
+317 
-327 SEVETQTTSTRENAD
+327 TSTI
-342 EARDASTRDSG
+342 DSG
-353 VQAQTISTGNSEAE
+353 VQGPPPSTRDGGDEV
-367 AQTASTS
+367 QDASTS
-374 ESKVETQIASTS
+374 EN
-386 ESGKY
+386 GKY
-391 ETIPVKD
+391 ETIPVKK

-415 DGKVVSGR
+415 DGKVVSGH
-423 PSIDEAMMTGESMP
+423 PSIDEAMMTGESVP
-437 VEKEQGEEVTGGTR
+437 VEKEPGEEVTGGTR

-492 KVASIFVPIVLVVA
+492 RVASVFVPVVLVVA
-506 LVTFVIWFWV
+506 LVTFVAWLVV

-586 VMEVIRVMPMA
+586 VMEVSRVMPL
-597 DERSGM
+597 S
-603 DMEAGRDKEDGGDGN
+603 GDG
-618 DNAEA
+618 D
-623 EPSGDAESGVDGAS
+623 
-637 GALAEEEL
+637 EL
-645 LRLAAAVEHQS
+645 LKLAAAVEYQS
-656 DHPIAGSIVKHAE
+656 DHPIAESIVRHAE
-669 NAGLS
+669 SAGVS
-674 LPEATDVETFMG
+674 LPPANDVETFMG
-686 MGIAGKVD
+686 MGISGTVD
-694 GKRVSVSSHAM
+694 GRRVSVSSHTVFEE
-705 YDAYTG
+705 YTEA
-711 TQEKQIA
+711 QEKQIA
-718 EAQDRG
+718 DAQDRG
-724 ETVLLVRLDDE
+724 ETVLLVRVDE
-735 PAGFITVSDQL
+735 RPAGFITVADRM
-746 RPEAKKVVE
+746 RPEAKQVVE
-755 TLRRMQIETV
+755 TLKKMQIETV
-765 MVTGDQYRNARVVA
+765 MVTGDQYRNAQVVA

-790 VKPEEKAEI
+790 VKPEGKAEI
-799 VKSYQQRGKRV
+799 VKSYQHRGKRV

-848 GGDLEKVVSALELS
+848 GEDLGKVVAALELS

-886 AAIGFLSPMF
+886 AALGFLSPMF

-912 LRIRKL
+912 LRIRRI